1 MVEGLIVAAG
11 CSRRTGPHYKMSLD
25 LGGQTLIERAVASME
40 PWCDRIIVVNGH
52 QGDLIRSVLEANP
65 KVDLVHNPGY
75 QAGMFSSVKTGLPLI
90 RAERFFFLP
99 GDYPL
104 VSPVVYEKML
114 AVAAETVIPVYEGQT
129 GHPLLLSTALID
141 PIMAWPDS
149 SNLGEF
155 IRRQPASTVAVNCP
169 GILIDIDTME
179 DYQRALTLIAAQGG
193 C

>member
-1 MVEGLIVAAG
+1 
-11 CSRRTGPHYKMSLD
+11 
-25 LGGQTLIERAVASME
+25 
-40 PWCDRIIVVNGH
+40 
-52 QGDLIRSVLEANP
+52 
-65 KVDLVHNPGY
+65 
-75 QAGMFSSVKTGLPLI
+75 I

-114 AVAAETVIPVYEGQT
+114 AVAAETVIPVYTGQT
-129 GHPLLLSTALID
+129 GHPLLLSAALID

-149 SNLGEF
+149 SNLREF